1 VADEGTVMKQIMHL
15 PENLPLLFE
24 LTLVAMLAWV
34 VSGWLLP
41 NDELTLSGLS
51 QNTREATSTLSDITG
66 LLTVPLFGKIQQV
79 QSPKPVA
86 QKPKPVVVSSLNI
99 KLLGTIV
106 AGENSAAIVAVAKRS
121 EQQVFFIGDRIQ
133 PGVILKEVEA
143 EAIVVER
150 GGKLER
156 ISLEQGAKL
165 TVTPMPGAAIAAS
178 PGLASAQPTSIKMN
192 RAHLQQQLQNF
203 PVLMTQAKAVPHLE
217 NGKPKGFAITQI
229 APGSLYQQAGLQNG
243 DIVLSVNGKQITGA
257 KQAMNM
263 YQTLKSAAAIDLE
276 LIRAG
281 QVRQIHYDIR

>member
-41 NDELTLSGLS
+41 SNDFKPSGMA
-51 QNTREATSTLSDITG
+51 QNTREATATLPDITG
-66 LLTVPLFGKIQQV
+66 LLAVPLFGKLQV
-79 QSPKPVA
+79 RATKPVL
-86 QKPKPVVVSSLNI
+86 QKPKPVVVSRLNI

-106 AGENSAAIVAVAKRS
+106 AGENSAAIVAVAKRRK
-121 EQQVFFIGDRIQ
+121 QQVFFIGDRIQ
-133 PGVILKEVEA
+133 PGVILKEIEA
-143 EAIVVER
+143 EAIVIER

-156 ISLEQGAKL
+156 ISLEQSAKL
-165 TVTPMPGAAIAAS
+165 IVTPMPGTAIAAN
-178 PGLASAQPTSIKMN
+178 PGLTSAQPTNIKMN

-203 PVLMTQAKAVPHLE
+203 PVLMTQAKAMPHFE

>member
-1 VADEGTVMKQIMHL
+1 MKQIMHL
-15 PENLPLLFE
+15 PENIPLLFE
-24 LTLVAMLAWV
+24 LSLVAMLAWV

-41 NDELTLSGLS
+41 SNDLKPSGLA
-51 QNTREATSTLSDITG
+51 QNTREATATLPDITG
-66 LLTVPLFGKIQQV
+66 LLAVPLFGKLQAQAT
-79 QSPKPVA
+79 KPVV
-86 QKPKPVVVSSLNI
+86 QKPKPVVVSRLNI

-106 AGENSAAIVAVAKRS
+106 AGENSAAIVAVAKRR

-133 PGVILKEVEA
+133 PGVILKKVEA

-165 TVTPMPGAAIAAS
+165 TATPMPGAAIAANL
-178 PGLASAQPTSIKMN
+178 GLASAQPTSIKMN

-203 PVLMTQAKAVPHLE
+203 PVLMTQAKAAPHFV
-217 NGKPKGFAITQI
+217 NGKPGGFAITQI

-243 DIVLSVNGKQITGA
+243 DIILTVNGKQITNA
-257 KQAMNM
+257 KQAMNL

-281 QVRQIHYDIR
+281 QIRKIHYDIR

>member
-1 VADEGTVMKQIMHL
+1 MKQIMHL
-15 PENLPLLFE
+15 SGNLPLLFE
-24 LTLVAMLAWV
+24 LTLVAMLAWI

-41 NDELTLSGLS
+41 SDELKPFESS
-51 QNTREATSTLSDITG
+51 QNTRQATTTLPDITG
-66 LLTVPLFGKIQQV
+66 LLTVPLFGKIQQI
-79 QSPKPVA
+79 QSPKPVPK
-86 QKPKPVVVSSLNI
+86 KPKPVVVSRLNI

-106 AGENSAAIVAVAKRS
+106 AGENSAAIVAVAKRR

-150 GGKLER
+150 SGKLER

-165 TVTPMPGAAIAAS
+165 TSTPVPGAVFAAS
-178 PGLASAQPTSIKMN
+178 PGQASGQLTSVKLN
-192 RAHLQQQLQNF
+192 RGRLQQQLQNF
-203 PVLMTQAKAVPHLE
+203 PVLMTQAKAARHFV
-217 NGKPKGFAITQI
+217 NGKPKGFSITQI

-243 DIVLSVNGKQITGA
+243 DIILSVNGKEITGA
-257 KQAMNM
+257 QQAMNM
-263 YQTLKSAAAIDLE
+263 YQTLKNAAAIDLE

>member
-1 VADEGTVMKQIMHL
+1 
-15 PENLPLLFE
+15 
-24 LTLVAMLAWV
+24 MLAWV

-41 NDELTLSGLS
+41 SDELKPFGSF
-51 QNTREATSTLSDITG
+51 QNTRQATTTLPDITG
-66 LLTVPLFGKIQQV
+66 LLTVPLFGKIQQI

-86 QKPKPVVVSSLNI
+86 KKPKPVVVSRLNI

-106 AGENSAAIVAVAKRS
+106 AGENSAAIVAVAKRR

-165 TVTPMPGAAIAAS
+165 ISTPVPGAVFEGS
-178 PGLASAQPTSIKMN
+178 PRQTSVQLTSVKLN
-192 RAHLQQQLQNF
+192 RGRLQQQLQNF
-203 PVLMTQAKAVPHLE
+203 PVLMTQAKAARHFV

-243 DIVLSVNGKQITGA
+243 DIILSVNGKEITGA
-257 KQAMNM
+257 QQAMNM
-263 YQTLKSAAAIDLE
+263 YQTLKNAAAIDLE

>member
-1 VADEGTVMKQIMHL
+1 MKQIMHL
-15 PENLPLLFE
+15 PGNLPLLFE
-24 LTLVAMLAWV
+24 LTLVAMLSWV

-41 NDELTLSGLS
+41 SDELKPFGLS
-51 QNTREATSTLSDITG
+51 QNTRAAATTLPDITG
-66 LLTVPLFGKIQQV
+66 LLTVPLFGKIRLL
-79 QSPKPVA
+79 QSSKPVV
-86 QKPKPVVVSSLNI
+86 QKPKPVVVSRLNI
-99 KLLGTIV
+99 KLLGTVV
-106 AGENSAAIVAVAKRS
+106 AGENSAAIIAVAKRR

-156 ISLEQGAKL
+156 ISLEQSVKL
-165 TVTPMPGAAIAAS
+165 TSIPMSGFAAS
-178 PGLASAQPTSIKMN
+178 PASAQPTSIKMS
-192 RAHLQQQLQNF
+192 RPHLQQQLQNF
-203 PVLMTQAKAVPHLE
+203 PALMTQAKALPHFV

-243 DIVLSVNGKQITGA
+243 DIILSVNGKQITGA

>member
-1 VADEGTVMKQIMHL
+1 MKQIMHL

-41 NDELTLSGLS
+41 SNDLKPSGLS
-51 QNTREATSTLSDITG
+51 ENTREATATLPDITR
-66 LLTVPLFGKIQQV
+66 LLTVPLFGKLQV
-79 QSPKPVA
+79 RATKPVV
-86 QKPKPVVVSSLNI
+86 QKPKPVVVSRLNI

-106 AGENSAAIVAVAKRS
+106 AGENSAAIVAVAKRR

-165 TVTPMPGAAIAAS
+165 TVTPMPGAAIAAN

-203 PVLMTQAKAVPHLE
+203 PVLMTQAKASPHFV
-217 NGKPKGFAITQI
+217 NGKPGGFAITQI

-243 DIVLSVNGKQITGA
+243 DIILTVNGKQITNA

-263 YQTLKSAAAIDLE
+263 YQTLKSATAIDLE

-281 QVRQIHYDIR
+281 QIRKIHYDIR

>member
-1 VADEGTVMKQIMHL
+1 MHL
-15 PENLPLLFE
+15 PEHIPLLFE
-24 LTLVAMLAWV
+24 LTLVALLAWV

-41 NDELTLSGLS
+41 SDELKPFGLS
-51 QNTREATSTLSDITG
+51 QNTRETTTTLPNITG
-66 LLTVPLFGKIQQV
+66 LLTVPLFGKLQV
-79 QSPKPVA
+79 QATKPVA
-86 QKPKPVVVSSLNI
+86 QKPKPVVMSRLNI
-99 KLLGTIV
+99 KLLGTVV
-106 AGENSAAIVAVAKRS
+106 AGKNSAAIVAVAKRR

-165 TVTPMPGAAIAAS
+165 TVTPMPGTAIAAS
-178 PGLASAQPTSIKMN
+178 PGLASAQPTNIKMN
-192 RAHLQQQLQNF
+192 KIRLQQQLQNF
-203 PVLMTQAKAVPHLE
+203 PVLMTQAKAVPHFV
-217 NGKPKGFAITQI
+217 NGKPSGFAITQI

-263 YQTLKSAAAIDLE
+263 YQTLKSTAAIDLE
-276 LIRAG
+276 LIRDG
-281 QVRQIHYDIR
+281 QIRQVHYDIR